1 MGLLLPQNGEV
12 IRYAY
17 LWRHETLQGRD
28 EASKDRPVVVAF
40 AVAIGGRPGYIV
52 VPITTK
58 APSPGHGIE
67 IPDAARRQLRLDG
80 DRNWIITTEVNE
92 FVWPGPDIRPFERDG
107 VRTISYGFLPAGLV
121 RSVQEAIRMRWRD
134 AHFARTPR
142 N

>member
-1 MGLLLPQNGEV
+1 MSLLLPQNGEV

-67 IPDAARRQLRLDG
+67 IPGRRQASAAARRRPQLDHHHG
-80 DRNWIITTEVNE
+80 
-92 FVWPGPDIRPFERDG
+92 G
-107 VRTISYGFLPAGLV
+107 
-121 RSVQEAIRMRWRD
+121 
-134 AHFARTPR
+134 
-142 N
+142 